1 MITNYLFSKTVL
13 TISEHNGQL
22 VAEWNQHNTKHVEDS
37 KEAESIGSMI
47 DDL

>member
-1 MITNYLFSKTVL
+1 MITNYLFSKAVL

-22 VAEWNQHNTKHVEDS
+22 VAEWIRHDERRIEDS

-47 DDL
+47 EDL